1 MRCGQ
6 QTRQMNGMNIRRIL
20 TINSGS
26 SSIKSALFDVG
37 QNSPVFTARLDRI
50 GLRDGV
56 FRVQRADESVL
67 VDRSLVLND
76 HDVALQALL
85 EWLKEHPDAYELD
98 AVGHRVV
105 HGGSKFVEPCRT
117 TSEMVDALRE
127 LVPLA
132 PNHLPNEIKAI
143 DGIGRAYPSL
153 PQVACFDTAFHRSM
167 PTVAQTYPL
176 PADLRQ
182 AGLLRYG
189 FHGLSYE
196 FIVDEL
202 RRDAGSNSVGGRVVI
217 AHLGSGASMVAVR
230 DGKSVDTTMGFTPA
244 GGLVMGARSGDLD
257 PGVLLY
263 LLRQKGLSADQI
275 DRLVNH
281 QCGLL
286 GVSGV
291 SSDMR
296 DLLAEEQ
303 NNSQAAAAVELFC
316 YQARKFLAAMTAA
329 LGGLDEL
336 VFTAG
341 IGERSAAI
349 RYRIC
354 SGLGYLGIR
363 VDSNRNESNTAV
375 ISPDDSPVTVRV
387 LPTNE
392 ELMIAKHTRDVL
404 G

>member
-1 MRCGQ
+1 
-6 QTRQMNGMNIRRIL
+6 MNIRRIL

-26 SSIKSALFDVG
+26 SSIKAALFDVR
-37 QNSPVFTARLDRI
+37 QNSLVLSARLDRI

-56 FRVQRADESVL
+56 FRVQRADESYL
-67 VDRSLVLND
+67 VDRSLALID
-76 HDVALQALL
+76 QDVALQALL
-85 EWLKEHPDAYELD
+85 DWLKEHPDACELD

-105 HGGSKFVEPCRT
+105 HGGSKFVEPCHAT
-117 TSEMVDALRE
+117 PEMVGALRE
-127 LVPLA
+127 LVSLA
-132 PNHLPNEIKAI
+132 PDHLPNEIKAI
-143 DGIGRAYPSL
+143 DCIGRAYPSL

-167 PTVAQTYPL
+167 PTVAQTYAL

-182 AGLLRYG
+182 AGLSRYG

-202 RRDAGSNSVGGRVVI
+202 RRDAGPNSVGERVVI
-217 AHLGSGASMVAVR
+217 AHLGNGASMAAVR

-244 GGLVMGARSGDLD
+244 GGLVMGTRSGDLD

-263 LLRQKGLSADQI
+263 LLRQEGLSADQL
-275 DRLVNH
+275 DQLTNH
-281 QCGLL
+281 QSGLL

-291 SSDMR
+291 SSDMK
-296 DLLAEEQ
+296 DLLAEEP
-303 NNSQAAAAVELFC
+303 NNPQAAEAVELFC

-329 LGGLDEL
+329 LGGLDDL
-336 VFTAG
+336 VFTGG
-341 IGERSAAI
+341 IGERSAVI

-363 VDSNRNESNTAV
+363 VDSKQNESGSMV
-375 ISPDDSPVTVRV
+375 ISPDGSQVTVRV